1 MHLDVTELNAF
12 YETTL
17 GQMTRR
23 VLGRRIRDLWSDTK
37 GLRVLGF
44 GYATPYLR
52 PFVGEAE
59 RVLAFMPGGQGV
71 IAWPRRGPNL
81 SALIEDT
88 DLPLPNGCID
98 RVIIVHGLEVGES
111 VRPLLREIWRVLA
124 PGGRV
129 LIVAPNRRSLW
140 AQLETTPF
148 GIGRPFTRR
157 QLMRLLR
164 DQMFTPTQWDAA
176 LHFWPVRQPYL
187 LRWAPMFDR
196 LGARWLSG
204 FAGVHLVEASKQ
216 IYGLV
221 EGSPARVGR
230 RIPAL
235 VPQQANTMDALRLPE
250 TSQVDFSAKT
260 ASIPAEP
267 ARNPLRTL

>member
-1 MHLDVTELNAF
+1 M
-12 YETTL
+12 
-17 GQMTRR
+17 
-23 VLGRRIRDLWSDTK
+23 
-37 GLRVLGF
+37 
-44 GYATPYLR
+44 
-52 PFVGEAE
+52 
-59 RVLAFMPGGQGV
+59 

-164 DQMFTPTQWDAA
+164 DQMFTPTQGMRPCISGQYASLIFCDGHPCLIDWARGGYQVLRGCIWWKHQSRSMA
-176 LHFWPVRQPYL
+176 WSKARQPGSGAGFQRLSRNRQTQWTRYVCLKHPKWISARRL
-187 LRWAPMFDR
+187 LRFRPNR
-196 LGARWLSG
+196 PG
-204 FAGVHLVEASKQ
+204 
-216 IYGLV
+216 
-221 EGSPARVGR
+221 
-230 RIPAL
+230 
-235 VPQQANTMDALRLPE
+235 
-250 TSQVDFSAKT
+250 
-260 ASIPAEP
+260 
-267 ARNPLRTL
+267 TLYERFNC